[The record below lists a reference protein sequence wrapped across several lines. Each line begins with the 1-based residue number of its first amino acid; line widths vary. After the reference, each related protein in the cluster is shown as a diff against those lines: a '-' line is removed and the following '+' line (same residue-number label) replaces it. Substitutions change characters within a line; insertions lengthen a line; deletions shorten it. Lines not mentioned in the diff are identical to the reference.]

1 MKLFNFKK
9 EIFPIFFLLI
19 LVVVGIIFYGQLPA
33 QIPTH
38 WGINGEINGWSSR
51 NMVVFY
57 MPIIYLIGYLFL
69 SFIVLLDP
77 LRKNVEKSYSIY
89 WQMKFAIVLFL
100 SALHVLMLNAA
111 MSTAKLPVDK
121 IVIIGTGALF
131 FFLGALMPKIKR
143 NFFIGIKSPWT
154 LSSDEVWKKTHE
166 MGMWVFE
173 VIGVATALSAIFKS
187 EMSFIMMMVF
197 IIGGVIFLGVY
208 SYLVFRKTKKIDL

>member
-1 MKLFNFKK
+1 
-9 EIFPIFFLLI
+9 
-19 LVVVGIIFYGQLPA
+19 VVGIIFYGQLPA